1 MTNQRQT
8 DSVLASPPTN
18 GHSPQ
23 SEPSGPEEAAAR
35 LRQGMT
41 DRPFDREPAAAAK
54 ASPSPRR
61 RSWRRLIR
69 HIPLI
74 DRTLAAYYC
83 ARDPQTPLYAR
94 LAVFFGIAYFI
105 MPFDLIP
112 DFIPFVAHL
121 DDAAVMLLAIR
132 IVHHR
137 ITPEHRE
144 RGRIRL
150 DHWAGQPA

>member
-1 MTNQRQT
+1 
-8 DSVLASPPTN
+8 VLASPPPN
-18 GHSPQ
+18 GHSLS
-23 SEPSGPEEAAAR
+23 SETSGHSEAAGTP
-35 LRQGMT
+35 RQGMT
-41 DRPFDREPAAAAK
+41 DQPFDRAPPAGK
-54 ASPSPRR
+54 TGSSTRR
-61 RSWRRLIR
+61 RRLRRLIR
-69 HIPLI
+69 YIPLI

-83 ARDPQTPLYAR
+83 ARDPETPIYAK

-150 DHWAGQPA
+150 DQWAGAPI

>member
-8 DSVLASPPTN
+8 DSVLASPPPN
-18 GHSPQ
+18 RHSPG
-23 SEPSGPEEAAAR
+23 SATSGRPEAAGIP
-35 LRQGMT
+35 RQGMT
-41 DRPFDREPAAAAK
+41 DRPFDRATPAAK
-54 ASPSPRR
+54 AGPSTRR
-61 RSWRRLIR
+61 RSLRRFIR

-144 RGRIRL
+144 RGRLLL
-150 DHWAGQPA
+150 DQWAGAPA